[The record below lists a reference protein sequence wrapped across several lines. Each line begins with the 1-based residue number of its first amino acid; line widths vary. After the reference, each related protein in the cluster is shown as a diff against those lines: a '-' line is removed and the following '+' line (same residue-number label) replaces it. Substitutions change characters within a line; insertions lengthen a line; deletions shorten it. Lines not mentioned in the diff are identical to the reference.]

1 MTELS
6 SPHVRA
12 QLINYLIG
20 LADVEYQLAN
30 WQIFNHDKNTY
41 DEFDYTVHFLYDDT
55 CLANNPE
62 LAIGDSLYDREEVQ
76 AVTAIITVLE
86 KIFGRYG
93 LNLSDTAYI
102 ATPEW
107 NEVIASAK
115 AALAVLRS
123 REQGS

>member
-55 CLANNPE
+55 YLADNPE
-62 LAIGDSLYDREEVQ
+62 LAIGDSLYDQDEVQ

-107 NEVIASAK
+107 NEVITSAK

-123 REQGS
+123 REPGS